1 MLCQLLFLI
10 KGPGRL
16 IDCSRAPKESYDRTK
31 VEHFIDFITSPAI
44 TIHLPFGT
52 KTTKLST
59 GEMLKLSNTC
69 RSVISSRLIRQYQS
83 VCEEEGFAPFK
94 ESTLYAMLS
103 GCASNIR
110 HSLSGL
116 DNFSADGSNAFN
128 ILMKM
133 MDELVVAGL

>member
-1 MLCQLLFLI
+1 MI

-16 IDCSRAPKESYDRTK
+16 IDCSRAPKENYDRTK
-31 VEHFIDFITSPAI
+31 VEHFIDFITSPASA
-44 TIHLPFGT
+44 IHLPFGT
-52 KTTKLST
+52 KTTKLSN
-59 GEMLKLSNTC
+59 GEILKLSHTC
-69 RSVISSRLIRQYQS
+69 RSVISSRVIRQYQS

-94 ESTLYAMLS
+94 ESTLYAILS

-128 ILMKM
+128 MLMKM
-133 MDELVVAGL
+133 MDESINGGL